1 MTSTVYLE
9 QTTRP
14 VCIILKGWKLIIIR
28 DLVCASIFAY
38 ACTVCFL
45 IMRLRLAFCAVLSIP
60 SVVYVGIL
68 NFIVP
73 IIVPIYHL
81 KAESQL
87 NAS

>member
-14 VCIILKGWKLIIIR
+14 VYIILKGWKLIIR

-38 ACTVCFL
+38 ANCLFSHNAAQ
-45 IMRLRLAFCAVLSIP
+45 I
-60 SVVYVGIL
+60 GIL
-68 NFIVP
+68 CCPIYPVCCLYWDFIVP